1 MAQFLDKSVSE
12 DTITKI
18 AHQCTFK
25 EMAKCMSK
33 FSVGDLKF
41 LRKGEIQVTGGITL
55 HQKLKSALRVR

>member
-18 AHQCTFK
+18 AHQCSFK

-41 LRKGEIQVTGGITL
+41 LQKGEIGDWKNTL
-55 HQKLKSALRVR
+55 HQKLKSALRMR